1 MGRRYRQRRKLQL
14 SFIECVMIIIV
25 CGILGTV
32 FTFGMQ
38 HWNAAVDPENAQTV
52 RAAYTGYEVDY
63 SNGRTGAS
71 RRSIAQVF
79 LHFADHDRLTI
90 DGSCVNQA
98 LLDRLDGLSEGAVLD
113 MRIHPSGSSVLS
125 IDAQGKTL
133 LAFEDAQRHL
143 SFEKWGFFALGMI
156 AYVWVGIAG
165 YTLIARKYY

>member
-1 MGRRYRQRRKLQL
+1 MGRRYKRRKKLQL
-14 SFIECVMIIIV
+14 SFVECILIIIV
-25 CGILGTV
+25 GGLLGTV

-38 HWNAAVDPENAQTV
+38 HWNAAVNPENAQAV

-90 DGSCVNQA
+90 DGSCVNQD
-98 LLDRLDGLSEGAVLD
+98 LLDRLDHLSEGAVLD

-133 LAFEDAQRHL
+133 LAFEQSQRSL
-143 SFEKWGFFALGMI
+143 NFEKWGFFALGMI
-156 AYVWVGIAG
+156 AYAWVGIAG